1 MKKELF
7 FILLFLDLAINAQ
20 VFKKEKFTESFDL
33 IQITSLKQRVLG
45 MKNVQVFTT
54 TRDTIIYK
62 YAAKRVC
69 DESLYYE
76 YYNDKY
82 WSERSYIK
90 FHVYDF
96 QSYGNLDTSFNL

>member
-20 VFKKEKFTESFDL
+20 VFMKEKFTESFDL

-45 MKNVQVFTT
+45 MKNIQVFTT

-62 YAAKRVC
+62 YAEKEFVMNRFIMNIIMINIGRKEVILNFMFMI
-69 DESLYYE
+69 S
-76 YYNDKY
+76 
-82 WSERSYIK
+82 
-90 FHVYDF
+90 
-96 QSYGNLDTSFNL
+96 NLTEI